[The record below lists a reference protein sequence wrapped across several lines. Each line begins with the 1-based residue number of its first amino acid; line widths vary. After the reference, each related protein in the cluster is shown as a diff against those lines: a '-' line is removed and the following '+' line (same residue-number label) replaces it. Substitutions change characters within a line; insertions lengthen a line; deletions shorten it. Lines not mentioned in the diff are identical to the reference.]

1 MKENYIK
8 KIIDGYLYQKK
19 INNDVVYI
27 EKLGNSI
34 IIHVTKLFSSKTFV
48 QSFDLIQYINNIFNQ
63 ANEKAYHM
71 QNVYLDTDEGL
82 VVDEIMLELKIDD
95 FIRINQKIAEILK
108 V

>member
-8 KIIDGYLYQKK
+8 KLIDGYLYQKK
-19 INNDVVYI
+19 INSDVVYI

-34 IIHVTKLFSSKTFV
+34 ILHVTKLFSSQNFV
-48 QSFDLIQYINNIFNQ
+48 QGLDLVQYINNIFNQ

-95 FIRINQKIAEILK
+95 FNLTNKKIAEILK
-108 V
+108 S